1 MAKRKNWTD
10 TENVAVVA
18 LYRAMAARVES
29 GEKYNKA
36 AMIRRAQWLDPDTR
50 ECRGQ
55 LWQRSRGSIESKL
68 MNVTAIVEQ
77 FGCGRSMAN
86 HGYRPL
92 PNYQASLRD
101 AVLDAVKSTTK
112 VA

>member
-36 AMIRRAQWLDPDTR
+36 AMIREAQAGALAD
-50 ECRGQ
+50 
-55 LWQRSRGSIESKL
+55 RSRGSIESKL